1 MKKKKLTKN
10 RIHNQRT
17 KNCMRNNLDFNK
29 LGALIKNL
37 YRLLK
42 LPSLL
47 ADFVTELLWHKTT
60 KRDGELS
67 FLPLYFCYHLIFS
80 LPDTADS
87 IREQ

>member
-1 MKKKKLTKN
+1 MFAKQSRFQQT
-10 RIHNQRT
+10 RR
-17 KNCMRNNLDFNK
+17 
-29 LGALIKNL
+29 AYL

-47 ADFVTELLWHKTT
+47 ADFVTELLWQETT

-67 FLPLYFCYHLIFS
+67 FLPLYFSNHLIFS

>member
-1 MKKKKLTKN
+1 MPILCLAFLAMFD
-10 RIHNQRT
+10 IW
-17 KNCMRNNLDFNK
+17 
-29 LGALIKNL
+29 
-37 YRLLK
+37 LLK

-87 IREQ
+87 IREQWAMLSIADIKLK